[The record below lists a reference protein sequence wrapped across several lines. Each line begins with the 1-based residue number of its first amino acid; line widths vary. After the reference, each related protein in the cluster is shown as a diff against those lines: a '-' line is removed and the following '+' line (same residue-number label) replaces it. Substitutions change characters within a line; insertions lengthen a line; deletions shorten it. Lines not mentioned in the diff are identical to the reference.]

1 MKALQ
6 KGAGTLQEVD
16 GVPVRHSG
24 TSSGTGSDQAIEHGF
39 GTTWTHLK
47 IELVPLEAGVVFSG
61 YVAPVAGSLDHFHV
75 TVTNGK
81 SWAAVAE
88 SW

>member
-24 TSSGTGSDQAIEHGF
+24 TSSGTGSDQEISHGF
-39 GTTWTHLK
+39 AAAPKKL
-47 IELVPLEAGVVFSG
+47 ELVPLETGVVFT
-61 YVAPVAGSLDHFHV
+61 SLTVQAAHFHV
-75 TVTNGK
+75 TVTAGK
-81 SWAAVAE
+81 AWGWIAE

>member
-1 MKALQ
+1 MPAATVKTIVYSDQTILRQSA
-6 KGAGTLQEVD
+6 EFE
-16 GVPVRHSG
+16 
-24 TSSGTGSDQAIEHGF
+24 GTGASQEITHGF

-47 IELVPLEAGVVFSG
+47 IELVPLEAGVVFSD
-61 YVAPVAGSLDHFHV
+61 YVAPTEGSLDHFHV

-81 SWAAVAE
+81 AWAAVAE

>member
-1 MKALQ
+1 MPAATVKTIVYSDQ
-6 KGAGTLQEVD
+6 TI
-16 GVPVRHSG
+16 VRQSAAFE
-24 TSSGTGSDQAIEHGF
+24 GTGADQQVEHGF

-75 TVTNGK
+75 TVTSGK
-81 SWAAVAE
+81 DWAAVAE